1 MVLPTQNRWES
12 FSGVVPLC
20 YVIKQEFS
28 NHEMKSSLKFSAD
41 SFGSPSSPN
50 PTFPLTLEM
59 KKFPGKICKEE
70 LPKLQ
75 TLLCVCNWTSGELN
89 MEMRSERRMYH
100 FSPCFFNL

>member
-1 MVLPTQNRWES
+1 MILPTQNRWER

-28 NHEMKSSLKFSAD
+28 NHEMKSSLKFSAN

-59 KKFPGKICKEE
+59 KKFRYRFVLTHQMVIGVSIMMQVKKC
-70 LPKLQ
+70 
-75 TLLCVCNWTSGELN
+75 
-89 MEMRSERRMYH
+89 
-100 FSPCFFNL
+100 

>member
-1 MVLPTQNRWES
+1 MILPTQNRWER

-28 NHEMKSSLKFSAD
+28 NHEMKSSLKFNA
-41 SFGSPSSPN
+41 PSSPN

-59 KKFPGKICKEE
+59 KKFPGKIYKEE

-75 TLLCVCNWTSGELN
+75 TLWCV
-89 MEMRSERRMYH
+89 
-100 FSPCFFNL
+100 

>member
-12 FSGVVPLC
+12 FSGVVLLC

-75 TLLCVCNWTSGELN
+75 TLLCV
-89 MEMRSERRMYH
+89 
-100 FSPCFFNL
+100 